1 MASPNKYIE
10 SSEEEDEEEE
20 EENLDSEDDY
30 SEDDY
35 FAVEVE
41 SEAERESRDSSDESD
56 MAAYAGEPLADEEW
70 LKWYEKDVVCCFE
83 HTAEYSLGV
92 QSALLRSTKSIHFFL
107 LLTSSG
113 FVLP

>member
-1 MASPNKYIE
+1 MASPDKYIK
-10 SSEEEDEEEE
+10 SSEE

-41 SEAERESRDSSDESD
+41 SEAESESHDSSDESY

-70 LKWYEKDVVCCFE
+70 LKWYEKE
-83 HTAEYSLGV
+83 EEKNRELEQALQGRLNGTV
-92 QSALLRSTKSIHFFL
+92 QVESW
-107 LLTSSG
+107 
-113 FVLP
+113 